1 MFCLYLDEPCA
12 RSSACSSAVGF
23 LAIAPF
29 SFTVG
34 GGTAGDEVAF
44 SAGLGTELSEVG
56 SADDVITPKRAVS
69 FRHEVDHW
77 R

>member
-1 MFCLYLDEPCA
+1 MLVVP
-12 RSSACSSAVGF
+12 RV
-23 LAIAPF
+23 F
-29 SFTVG
+29 SRRVSGNSPIFIYG
-34 GGTAGDEVAF
+34 DAGDEAAF